1 MILLAV
7 VLLALGIAG
16 IAGSMKRDQWW
27 LLLLGL
33 LFTLAGVMLLVSG
46 RP

>member
-1 MILLAV
+1 MILAI
-7 VLLALGIAG
+7 VLLALGVLG
-16 IAGSMKRDQWW
+16 IAASMKRDQWW
-27 LLLLGL
+27 LLTLGL